1 MGMWRRLRGRPS
13 QLAAVGLL
21 VLLSGLILWREDTA
35 SSAAD
40 LSLDV
45 ALFPP
50 PGRYLEDVSLRLET
64 PHPEATIYY
73 TLDGRAP
80 DPQTGQRYDAP
91 LLLSALTP
99 QVVPVRARAFL
110 ADGTAGPPASGTYFM
125 SLETALPMLS
135 VIVEPDDLYGA
146 ERGIYVNHEER
157 GREWERPVDL
167 TYVTSEGATA
177 FQSGAGLRIHGE
189 WTRWFFDKKSLRLYF
204 REDYG
209 TRKLAY
215 PLFGP
220 QGQVAFDHL
229 YLHNSDQDLLLFR
242 NQLVERLAADISDF
256 TTRSRPVLLFI
267 NGEPWGI
274 YNIRER
280 IDERFL
286 GQTYDV
292 PDASVLDT
300 PNIPSRQSA
309 EQRAVDLPHW
319 DALMA
324 FVETEDLAD
333 PDNYAFVQTQMD
345 VPNFIDYFLLQ
356 MYAANTDWP
365 HHNVAQFRPWTQGG
379 RWEFLPWDSDLA
391 FERVDRQMVDHVLE
405 AVHPL
410 GEPMETLLNKLL
422 ANPDFYNLFLTRAAD
437 LLNTTLSAVNMGAEV
452 EGLLAELGPD
462 VGLEQARWNV
472 PGTWE
477 ATAVHMRDF
486 AAQRPE
492 IVRQHFVESFDLEGT
507 ATVEFAEGDAPG
519 GWVVVNASAPQAL
532 PWQGVYFLGT
542 TISLRVLPPAGHHFA
557 GWDGAPE
564 GAAIAGAATLLPVN
578 GNMVLTP
585 RFEPLAGGEVGPGDA
600 TITTVHVDDHGP
612 ISGDWLELQVGRSG
626 LDLRGWRLTDND
638 TLSAADEGSL
648 IFSDD
653 PLLADLPAGTVIRVI
668 ATQNTAN
675 AERFREDGWVE
686 GVLTFYAGNG
696 RLNTSLDPWFN
707 LGGKDNLLL
716 LAPGSSAA
724 FADDVP
730 VDLWSTTT
738 AVTRADFGLPP
749 QLSP

>member
-1 MGMWRRLRGRPS
+1 MGTWRRLRGRPF

-21 VLLSGLILWREDTA
+21 ILLSGLILWGEERA

-45 ALFPP
+45 VLAPP
-50 PGRYLEDVSLRLET
+50 PGRYLEEIRLRLQT
-64 PHPEATIYY
+64 PHPDATIYY

-91 LLLSALTP
+91 LLLSATAP

-110 ADGTAGPPASGTYFM
+110 ADGTAGPQTSGTYFM
-125 SLETALPMLS
+125 GLETALPMLS
-135 VIVEPDDLYGA
+135 VIVDPDDLYGV

-167 TYVTSEGATA
+167 TYVTSEGETA
-177 FQSGAGLRIHGE
+177 FRSGAGLRIHGE

-204 REDYG
+204 REEYG
-209 TRKLAY
+209 ARKLAY

-242 NQLVERLAADISDF
+242 NQLVERLATNMGAF

-286 GQTYDV
+286 EQAYDV
-292 PDASVLDT
+292 PDASVMDT
-300 PNIPSRQSA
+300 PNIPSRQS
-309 EQRAVDLPHW
+309 EQQRAVDLPHW
-319 DALMA
+319 QAFMA
-324 FVETEDLAD
+324 FVKAEDLAD
-333 PDNYAFVQTQMD
+333 PDNYTYLQTQMD
-345 VPNFIDYFLLQ
+345 VANFVDYFLLQ

-365 HHNVAQFRPWTQGG
+365 HHNVEQFRPWTQGG

-391 FERVDRQMVDHVLE
+391 FERVDRQMVGHVLE

-410 GEPMETLLNKLL
+410 GEGMETLLNKLL
-422 ANPDFYNLFLTRAAD
+422 ANPEFYNLFLTRAAD
-437 LLNTTLSAVNMGAEV
+437 LLNTSLSAANVSAEV
-452 EGLLAELGPD
+452 EGLLVELGQD

-477 ATAVHMRDF
+477 DTAVHMQEF

-492 IVRQHFVESFDLEGT
+492 IMRGHFVESFGLAGT
-507 ATVEFAEGDAPG
+507 ATIAFAAGDAPG
-519 GWVVVNASAPQAL
+519 GWVVVNENVPQAL
-532 PWQGVYFLGT
+532 PWQGIYFLGT
-542 TISLRVLPPAGHHFA
+542 TISLRVLPPAGYRFA
-557 GWDGAPE
+557 GWAGAPAE
-564 GAAIAGAATLLPVN
+564 VAADGVVTLLPVT
-578 GNMVLTP
+578 GDLVLTP
-585 RFEPLAGGEVGPGDA
+585 RFEPLAPGEAGPGDA
-600 TITTVHVDDHGP
+600 TITAVHVDDHGA
-612 ISGDWLELQVGRSG
+612 ISGDWLELQIGREG

-638 TLSAADEGSL
+638 TLTVADEGSL
-648 IFSDD
+648 VFGDD
-653 PLLADLPAGTVIRVI
+653 PLLADLPAGTMVRII
-668 ATQNTAN
+668 ATENMAN

-686 GVLTFYAGNG
+686 GVLILYAGNG
-696 RLNTSLDPWFN
+696 RLDISTDPWFN

-716 LAPGSSAA
+716 LAPGRSAA
-724 FADDVP
+724 FADDVA

-738 AVTRADFGLPP
+738 AVTRADFGLPQQP
-749 QLSP
+749 